1 MADMVMPAGI
11 DAARNVDLELANFLR
26 PRAIAEP
33 LRNALGDGNRAGGRE
48 TAIIEAWAGDDVSYE
63 ASVRCRETLAR
74 KPIENLGQIS
84 ERDMRQHEI
93 LFMGNADL
101 VLRKPLG
108 EICDLFHGLGTG
120 IAWNAADGF

>member
-1 MADMVMPAGI
+1 MVMPAGI
-11 DAARNVDLELANFLR
+11 DATGNIDLELADFPR

-33 LRNALGDGNRAGGRE
+33 LRNALGYGNRAGGRE
-48 TAIIEAWAGDDVSYE
+48 TAIIEAWAGDDVGHE
-63 ASVRCRETLAR
+63 AGVRGSETLAR

-93 LFMGNADL
+93 LFMGDADL
-101 VLRKPLG
+101 VLRKCFS
-108 EICDLFHGLGTG
+108 EIRDLFQGLGAG